1 MICFKCQSKPCCCS
15 SELWNHLAESD
26 TVEKFDAFVKSLQK
40 NPGLVQ
46 REEID
51 HYITQLQEIRRNPAH
66 VVNSISVDSLGGL
79 GHGVP
84 FQIGQGRLERTRER
98 REFGGRG
105 YFVYGQRVVPDH
117 REPIYPHH
125 RQMMNPNRWAGKCS
139 PFPLLDAERYSSP
152 EWEALFD
159 RLARQPG
166 VSRFLAIPEPKP
178 RTLEE
183 MPHTLLARVIH
194 HIIENNGVLF
204 ASFRTNP
211 LSMEPVK
218 DYIPLSATPINYLE
232 QYRRMANV
240 RSNRPA
246 YGLDN
251 IMRADFNGEPRVS
264 VDFELCDEVG
274 LPIEPAER
282 ERRAGI
288 VVLSQKARQANIALQ
303 YQVLGGGFPR
313 DGVPLLHSGV
323 RLWDEELIYPKEP
336 LGKSGLGVES
346 LMDNLR
352 AKRKRQHTHQ
362 FWVDKQRPSWAGGR
376 GKKRGKR

>member
-1 MICFKCQSKPCCCS
+1 MICFRCQSKPCVCH
-15 SELWNHLAESD
+15 SELWNHLDDKE

-51 HYITQLQEIRRNPAH
+51 HYIAQLQEIRRNPAH
-66 VVNSISVDSLGGL
+66 VVTSISVDSLGGL

-117 REPIYPHH
+117 QEPVYPHH

-183 MPHTLLARVIH
+183 MPVDRLAVTVRKLLEER
-194 HIIENNGVLF
+194 
-204 ASFRTNP
+204 RTNKQRIRDNP
-211 LSMEPVK
+211 HLFNIQPV
-218 DYIPLSATPINYLE
+218 DYLPRMGNTIDYLE
-232 QYRRMANV
+232 VYRKMANV
-240 RSNRPA
+240 RSHLPA
-246 YGLDN
+246 YSLDN
-251 IMRADFNGEPRVS
+251 IMQVDFRGEPRVS

-313 DGVPLLHSGV
+313 DGVPLLHSGLV
-323 RLWDEELIYPKEP
+323 CDEEHIFPRTT
-336 LGKSGLGVES
+336 GKTMSGIGS
-346 LMDNLR
+346 LMDGLR
-352 AKRKRQHTHQ
+352 AKRKKQHNRK
-362 FWVDKQRPSWAGGR
+362 FWVDRQQPAWAGGR
-376 GKKRGKR
+376 KKGKR